1 MTLKGDCDE
10 KGGANLRY
18 IIREKIFHLGEDSTI
33 TNESGQPVFQ
43 VDGKVFSL
51 HNTLLVRDL
60 AGNEVATVERQLIS
74 LTPTYHITV
83 HGQEIAEVRKKIF
96 SPFIDRYT
104 IDIPGPDDLT
114 IEGSLLE
121 HEYTFRHGDTVV
133 ATVSKAWMSLTATY
147 GVDIAPGEND
157 VLILA
162 SILALDLAED
172 QEHR

>member
-1 MTLKGDCDE
+1 M
-10 KGGANLRY
+10 RY
-18 IIREKIFHLGEDSTI
+18 VIREKIFHLGEDSAI
-33 TNESGQPVFQ
+33 TDESGQPVFQ
-43 VDGKVFSL
+43 VDGQIFSL

-60 AGNEVATVERQLIS
+60 AGNEVAKVERQLIA

-83 HGQEIAEVRKKIF
+83 QGQEIAEVRKNIF

-121 HEYTFRHGDTVV
+121 HEYTFRRGDTVV
-133 ATVSKAWMSLTATY
+133 ATVSKAWLTLTATY

-157 VLILA
+157 LLILT
-162 SILALDLAED
+162 SVLALDLAED
-172 QEHR
+172 QEHH